1 MKKELDERNRIVFYT
16 ATQISKA
23 IKNKEVSCV
32 EVLEAYLEQ
41 FKTINSK
48 LNAIVTIDEESVR
61 EQAVK
66 ADESIARGEL
76 LGPLHGVPITV
87 KDIILTSGIR
97 TTFGI
102 KSRSNFVP
110 NIDAA
115 VVLRL
120 KKAGA
125 IILGKTNVPTGNDI
139 QSSNSLFG
147 KTNNPW
153 NVDYTPG
160 GSSGGGGAAVAAGLS
175 PIDIG
180 SDLGGS
186 IRIPAHCCGIY
197 GLKPTEFRVP
207 SAPPRRIRSI
217 RHMLVSGMLARS
229 IEDLRLSLS
238 IIEQSESVDSDCMD
252 WEVPPQIREKH
263 IEQSI
268 DRYSV
273 AWTDN
278 LGIPIGEGTQHL
290 IKGLTE
296 DISALGCQVEYCK
309 PEDFDFNESVKTFVE
324 ITVTESLL
332 GKSAPIRW
340 LSKLLGCI
348 PMSLLSKSPIYQG
361 YIHGSRQNLYRYA
374 EALTRKDYLSLKM
387 DKFLSKWDVWIC
399 PVAPGPAFK
408 HQRSGKPIIV
418 DKVKVPYWSWG
429 CSYTSVFSLTGTP
442 VVVIPLGTVNGLPV
456 GLQLV
461 GRRWSDMKLLHIA
474 ELISNKMD
482 KYKQPALI

>member
-1 MKKELDERNRIVFYT
+1 MNKEHSERNRIVFCT

-23 IKNKEVSCV
+23 IKNKEISCV
-32 EVLEAYLEQ
+32 EVLDAYIDQFEA
-41 FKTINSK
+41 INSN
-48 LNAIVTIDEESVR
+48 LNAVITLNESAR
-61 EQAVK
+61 IQAVE
-66 ADESIARGEL
+66 ADEAISRGDL

-87 KDIILTSGIR
+87 KDIILTSGVR

-102 KSRSNFVP
+102 KSRLSFVP
-110 NIDAA
+110 NTDAE

-139 QSSNSLFG
+139 QTSNLLFG

-153 NVDYTPG
+153 NLEYTSG

-175 PIDIG
+175 AIDIG

-217 RHMLVSGMLARS
+217 RHMLVSGILARS
-229 IEDLRLSLS
+229 VEDLRLSLS
-238 IIEQSESVDSDCMD
+238 IIEQSESTNSDSMD
-252 WEVPPQIREKH
+252 WEVPPQIREQH
-263 IEQSI
+263 TEQSI
-268 DRYSV
+268 DKYNV

-278 LGIPIGEGTQHL
+278 LGVPVGEDTRFL
-290 IKGLTE
+290 IKGFIE

-309 PEDFDFNESVKTFVE
+309 PENFDFNESIEIFVE
-324 ITVTESLL
+324 IAVTESLL

-340 LSKLLGCI
+340 LSKLLGFI
-348 PMSLLSKSPIYQG
+348 PASLFSKSPINQG

-399 PVAPGPAFK
+399 PVAPGPAFE
-408 HQRSGKPIIV
+408 HQRSGKPVTI
-418 DKVKVPYWSWG
+418 DRAKVPYWSWG
-429 CSYTSVFSLTGTP
+429 CSYTSVFSLTGSP
-442 VVVIPLGTVNGLPV
+442 VVVLPLGTVNGLPI

-461 GRRWSDMKLLHIA
+461 GRRWEDMKLLHIA
-474 ELISNKMD
+474 ELISNKIN
-482 KYKQPALI
+482 KYKKPNLI